1 MTIFEPNEPFSIVL
15 LKMKI
20 TKCANLSKNWFQII
34 IIIIRAALKE
44 RERESE
50 RARFQL

>member
-34 IIIIRAALKE
+34 IRAALKE